1 MRWPGTY
8 SGPDPE
14 NPASTV
20 TDIAKR
26 GWWMSFA
33 DPINLGSVDP
43 TQSIDIEPLFPQI
56 ASAVSTWLAANPA
69 TSNDLG
75 GLLGIG
81 ALDVDVGTVNLG
93 AFPLSLTLTDL
104 QLNGQ
109 NFAPNCYGG
118 LKFC

>member
-1 MRWPGTY
+1 MC
-8 SGPDPE
+8 S
-14 NPASTV
+14 S
-20 TDIAKR
+20 
-26 GWWMSFA
+26 
-33 DPINLGSVDP
+33 
-43 TQSIDIEPLFPQI
+43 
-56 ASAVSTWLAANPA
+56 
-69 TSNDLG
+69 DLG